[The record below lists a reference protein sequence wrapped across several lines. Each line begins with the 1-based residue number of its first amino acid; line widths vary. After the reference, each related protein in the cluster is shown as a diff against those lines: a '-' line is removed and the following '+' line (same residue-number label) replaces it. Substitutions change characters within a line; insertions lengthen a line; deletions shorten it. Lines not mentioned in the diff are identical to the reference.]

1 VDFLLNQARLVR
13 HDDPSRLV
21 CVSRAGLNGLDEQ
34 ELEDGH
40 VLGPY
45 RGDFEWTDEEGAGSG
60 HVLVKYENGSFVL
73 IREEDWER
81 FPGEKASLS
90 FEETMR
96 MLESGQIVYVEGPAR
111 GVPECD

>member
-13 HDDPSRLV
+13 HDPSRLV

-34 ELEDGH
+34 ELEEGH

-45 RGDFEWTDEEGAGSG
+45 RGNFEWTDEEGISSG
-60 HVLVKYENGSFVL
+60 NVLVKYENGSFVL
-73 IREEDWER
+73 IREEAWER
-81 FPGEKASLS
+81 FPGEKPSLS
-90 FEETMR
+90 FEEAMR
-96 MLESGQIVYVEGPAR
+96 MLESGQILYLEGPAR

>member
-1 VDFLLNQARLVR
+1 VDYVLNQAHLVR
-13 HDDPSRLV
+13 HDPARLV

-45 RGDFEWTDEEGAGSG
+45 RGAFEWTDEEGATSGHVLVKYENGSDEEGATSG

-81 FPGEKASLS
+81 FPGEEPSLS
-90 FEETMR
+90 F
-96 MLESGQIVYVEGPAR
+96 
-111 GVPECD
+111 